1 MADTS
6 MTDESDLSITSMS
19 DAPPLK
25 GKHFIWKCRIDNPT
39 DCISVKAKA
48 LIDSGAYM
56 VLICPDLVAHLNL
69 SSHPLEKPENVNIT
83 LGSANQITQLTHYTI
98 ICPTSLDSCFCSH
111 PLHAV
116 IAPGLCMPLILRLPF
131 LTTNWI
137 TCNYADQT
145 CLISTMPP
153 PYNLL
158 ASPQIKE
165 PAPHL
170 TLSYLICSQH

>member
-1 MADTS
+1 MAPPPLPPPLVAVTTEATQAPKATKLVAAVFPQRTYIMADTS

-25 GKHFIWKCRIDNPT
+25 GKHFIWKCRVGNPT
-39 DCISVKAKA
+39 DCVSVKAKA

-131 LTTNWI
+131 LTTN
-137 TCNYADQT
+137 
-145 CLISTMPP
+145 
-153 PYNLL
+153 
-158 ASPQIKE
+158 
-165 PAPHL
+165 
-170 TLSYLICSQH
+170 